1 MLITSDKEATMQ
13 TTPPLNAELNTY
25 GFPQGYFILRSLAT
39 DRVLDVAQGL
49 LEDGTCVIL
58 WPMTETSLV
67 ESMRK
72 PDSNNQVFF
81 IDTSGALCSRSSG
94 HAIDVQDEGL
104 VLRHRKPVTY
114 PFPNPESHPLP
125 RFAYHPSTRE
135 ITVTFAFDPSYPASP
150 TSRRE
155 SADGVWKTKT
165 YYLSSVPVRK
175 PPTLIDNASALLTA
189 AVAGGM
195 SLFGP
200 TRTNATPEEVFDGQ
214 IDLNESD
221 LAEQDRNE
229 AEEIDDSPDW
239 LRPVKA
245 IGLMTEET
253 VGASDQAKLRRQWEI
268 LPLRHTKRLT
278 GGI

>member
-1 MLITSDKEATMQ
+1 
-13 TTPPLNAELNTY
+13 
-25 GFPQGYFILRSLAT
+25 
-39 DRVLDVAQGL
+39 
-49 LEDGTCVIL
+49 
-58 WPMTETSLV
+58 
-67 ESMRK
+67 MRK
-72 PDSNNQVFF
+72 PDSNNQVCNLGSRPVAKAHVVLFNIGLLHRYF
-81 IDTSGALCSRSSG
+81 WRIVFQVFGTRYRCSRYILRDYRLSHLTSTSL
-94 HAIDVQDEGL
+94 HPDEGL

-114 PFPNPESHPLP
+114 PCPNPESHPLP
-125 RFAYHPSTRE
+125 RFSYHPSTRE
-135 ITVTFAFDPSYPASP
+135 ITVTFAHDPSYPVSP

-155 SADGVWKTKT
+155 SADGVWKVKT

-200 TRTNATPEEVFDGQ
+200 TKTNATPDEEFDGQ

-245 IGLMTEET
+245 IGLTSEEAIGT
-253 VGASDQAKLRRQWEI
+253 SDQAKLRRQWEI